1 MPALFLFV
9 GFQEY
14 RGGGNAG
21 WLVLTGLLLVRLGI
35 INNVFNVAKSREG
48 PHKIARRKILA
59 AARRF
64 FQRELASRQPR
75 LSDDWFPYLVALE
88 LGNRVDRWFRA
99 YGQTG
104 STVASTNRAAFGS
117 SSSSSASSGS
127 WTGGGGSFGGAGSSG
142 SWAIAAGALAAGVAA
157 PGSGGGGGGGGGGS
171 SGGGG
176 GGGW

>member
-1 MPALFLFV
+1 VLF
-9 GFQEY
+9 
-14 RGGGNAG
+14 
-21 WLVLTGLLLVRLGI
+21 GLLLLRLGI
-35 INNVFNVAKSREG
+35 INNVVNVAKSREG

-64 FQRELASRQPR
+64 FQRELASRQPK

-99 YGQTG
+99 YGGTR
-104 STVASTNRAAFGS
+104 TAVASSGPAAFGS
-117 SSSSSASSGS
+117 SSSSSVSSGS

-157 PGSGGGGGGGGGGS
+157 PGSSGGGGGGGGGGGS